1 MLRVGVANNP
11 RQLLSCSVN
20 ILLAGKTNQQVK
32 HGLNYLDLFCSML
45 AGCFQGFETFFLKMG
60 LNVTQV
66 KQDARKQDRT
76 LAEIR
81 SWSLGT
87 DNGLRKGVIPDVK
100 SLLTGNKSRNKHVF

>member
-1 MLRVGVANNP
+1 
-11 RQLLSCSVN
+11 
-20 ILLAGKTNQQVK
+20 
-32 HGLNYLDLFCSML
+32 ML
-45 AGCFQGFETFFLKMG
+45 AGCFQGFGKFFLKMG
-60 LNVTQV
+60 LHVTQV

>member
-1 MLRVGVANNP
+1 
-11 RQLLSCSVN
+11 
-20 ILLAGKTNQQVK
+20 
-32 HGLNYLDLFCSML
+32 
-45 AGCFQGFETFFLKMG
+45 MG